1 MDEVKYTLYREMEDG
16 VVQKCLIS
24 CAMAL
29 ALLVSGPA
37 LASVPENLNPVDIVT
52 GERWMMSKQEEK
64 LAYVLGIE
72 SAICIEH
79 MINQKALELKTG
91 AQTQLHNLSPFEKGW
106 AQAFEHVTREDIVAR
121 VDSWLEAHP
130 DQQKRPV
137 LAIIWYELIAPNL
150 PK

>member
-1 MDEVKYTLYREMEDG
+1 
-16 VVQKCLIS
+16 
-24 CAMAL
+24 MAL
-29 ALLVSGPA
+29 ALFLGGSA
-37 LASVPENLNPVDIVT
+37 LASNDLNPVDIVT
-52 GERWMMSKQEEK
+52 GELWMMSKQEEK

-79 MINQKALELKTG
+79 MLHEKALENKKG
-91 AQTQLHNLSPFEKGW
+91 GQTPQHNLSPFEKGW
-106 AQAFEHVTREDIVAR
+106 VKAFENVTRKEIVAR